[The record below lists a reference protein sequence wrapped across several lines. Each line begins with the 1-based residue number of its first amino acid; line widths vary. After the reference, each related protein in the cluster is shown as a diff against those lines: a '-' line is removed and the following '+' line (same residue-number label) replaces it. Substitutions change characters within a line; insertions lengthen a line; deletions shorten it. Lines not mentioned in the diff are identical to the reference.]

1 MFDPRCPCSHFEFKL
16 TKNEQDPN
24 TLGGIILAEKHMDCA
39 SAASPSAVDT
49 FSNGTFARSKLTPIL
64 VPNRHNIEVTGLPD
78 GEIFADA

>member
-1 MFDPRCPCSHFEFKL
+1 
-16 TKNEQDPN
+16 
-24 TLGGIILAEKHMDCA
+24 MDCA